1 MIMKSIINPFE
12 KSIGQVGPGP
22 GPGEN
27 FKEEKHSVWKNN
39 HKKLSGKDIQ
49 ST

>member
-12 KSIGQVGPGP
+12 KSIGQVGP